1 MSSTIPKR
9 RNPPIWRRFSEPRTR
24 ASLFHYIEDK
34 PDPGIWTELNSDVIK
49 HPLRFLMDEWRSP
62 RTQAS
67 LFHYVE
73 DQREEPFRW
82 AEFLKDVLFGTPP
95 PSFIPAV
102 LSDPREV
109 AVDPAELR
117 AGRRRAL
124 LISLLAH
131 LALVVFAVLL
141 VFRHVTPLP
150 QKENIVFVSP
160 PFISPFEGTGP
171 DGGGGGG
178 GGKGQKTPP
187 ATGRMP
193 DTSRVQMTPPDPE
206 DPKPLVPAE
215 DLTSPSATVV
225 MPIDIPQD
233 QALPIGDI
241 QAPPNDSK
249 SSGPG
254 SGGGIGTGQGTG
266 VGSGSGPGVGPGSGG
281 GMGGGSGGGIGSG
294 QGPYV
299 VGGGVRPPVA
309 INQPLPMYTE
319 EARKAKVEGLVLI
332 QAIVR
337 KDGSVDSFKVIR
349 GLGYGLDES
358 AINTIATKWRFRPG
372 TYNGQAVDVQ
382 CSIEVSFRLY

>member
-9 RNPPIWRRFSEPRTR
+9 RNSPFWRRFSEPRTR
-24 ASLFHYIEDK
+24 ASLFHYIEDE
-34 PDPGIWTELNSDVIK
+34 PEPSIWTELNFDVMK

-73 DQREEPFRW
+73 EQREEPFRW
-82 AEFLKDVLFGTPP
+82 AEFFKDLLFGTPP
-95 PSFIPAV
+95 PSFILAV

-109 AVDPAELR
+109 AVDPAVWR

-131 LALVVFAVLL
+131 FALVVFAVLL
-141 VFRHVTPLP
+141 VYRHVTPLP

-187 ATGRMP
+187 ASGRMP
-193 DTSRVQMTPPDPE
+193 ETSRVQMTPPDPE
-206 DPKPLVPAE
+206 EPKPLVPAE
-215 DLTSPSATVV
+215 DLTSPSASVV
-225 MPIDIPQD
+225 MPIDIPPD

-309 INQPLPMYTE
+309 VSQPLPMYTE

-337 KDGSVDSFKVIR
+337 KDGSVDSFKVVR

>member
-1 MSSTIPKR
+1 MAAISKR
-9 RNPPIWRRFSEPRTR
+9 RTLLFWKRTSE
-24 ASLFHYIEDK
+24 
-34 PDPGIWTELNSDVIK
+34 
-49 HPLRFLMDEWRSP
+49 P

-67 LFHYVE
+67 LFHYIKEEPEPSIWTELDFSVLKHPLRFLMEEWRAPRTRPSLFHYIE
-73 DQREEPFRW
+73 DQKEEPFRW
-82 AEFLKDVLFGTPP
+82 GEFVKDLIFGSPP
-95 PSFIPAV
+95 PSFIPSV

-109 AVDPAELR
+109 AVDPAEVR
-117 AGRRRAL
+117 AARRRAL

-131 LALVVFAVLL
+131 LALVVIAIVL
-141 VFRHVTPLP
+141 VYVHGTPLP

-178 GGKGQKTPP
+178 GGKGEKTPP
-187 ATGRMP
+187 SPGRMP
-193 DTSRVQMTPPDPE
+193 QTTRVQLTPPDPE
-206 DPKPLVPAE
+206 EPKPLVPAE
-215 DLTSPSATVV
+215 DLTSPSASVV

-233 QALPIGDI
+233 ESLPIGDI
-241 QAPPNDSK
+241 QAPPIDSK

-254 SGGGIGTGQGTG
+254 SGGGIGTGKGTG
-266 VGSGSGPGVGPGSGG
+266 VGPGSRPGVGPGDGG

-294 QGPYV
+294 HGPYV

-337 KDGSVDSFKVIR
+337 KDGSVDSFKILR
-349 GLGYGLDES
+349 GLGYGLDEA

-372 TYNGQAVDVQ
+372 TYNGQPVDVQ